1 MTTADTNSNRCVN
14 NKCECGSMGSP
25 CDIDSSTP
33 YCAKPD
39 GSVRTKGGTEE
50 KCQVL
55 NDI

>member
-1 MTTADTNSNRCVN
+1 
-14 NKCECGSMGSP
+14 MGSP